1 MNLLRGLSVGLATT
15 TALLFIR
22 ALYGWYLFIRLG
34 DSFYAAESMGYM
46 VLGLFGLSLVYTVE
60 VYR

>member
-1 MNLLRGLSVGLATT
+1 MNLLRAISLGLATT
-15 TALLFIR
+15 TALLFLR
-22 ALYGWYLFIRLG
+22 SLYGWYLWIRLNF
-34 DSFYAAESMGYM
+34 SFYAAESMGYM

>member
-1 MNLLRGLSVGLATT
+1 MNLLRGLSVGLATLT
-15 TALLFIR
+15 LLLFLR
-22 ALYGWYLFIRLG
+22 SLYGWYLWIRLS
-34 DSFYAAESMGYM
+34 DSFYAAGSLGYM

>member
-22 ALYGWYLFIRLG
+22 ALYGWYLWIRLS
-34 DSFYAAESMGYM
+34 DSFYAAESMAYM
-46 VLGLFGLSLVYTVE
+46 LLGFLLLSLVYTIE
-60 VYR
+60 VKR